1 METFWRYGY
10 EGTSMENLLKNMGIN
25 RGSLYDTFGGKRS
38 LFESALA
45 LYEEKVLATI
55 VQPLEAPDA
64 AKQAICDRF
73 DEIVDQAVSD
83 VQRRGCLITNS
94 AVELASH
101 DPEIQQQIARTFA
114 QVKQAFEKALL
125 RSQQQGEISPELDR
139 EAIAAFLT
147 SSLQGLRVMSRVNP
161 DVQQMRNMLPSL
173 CQFYG
178 KTSVPSK
185 ESFIFL
191 PILK

>member
-1 METFWRYGY
+1 MARCKQFDQQAALEKAMETFWRYGY
-10 EGTSMENLLKNMGIN
+10 EGTSITTLLNNMGIN

-45 LYEEKVLATI
+45 LYEETVLATI
-55 VQPLEAPDA
+55 VKPLEAPNA

-73 DEIVDQAVSD
+73 NEIVDQAVAD

-101 DPEIQQQIARTFA
+101 DPEIQQQIARTFQ
-114 QVKQAFEKALL
+114 QVQEAFQKALL
-125 RSQQQGEISPELDR
+125 RSQQQGEISPKLDR

-161 DVQQMRNMLPSL
+161 DPEEMRKVVRVTL
-173 CQFYG
+173 
-178 KTSVPSK
+178 SV
-185 ESFIFL
+185 L
-191 PILK
+191 Q